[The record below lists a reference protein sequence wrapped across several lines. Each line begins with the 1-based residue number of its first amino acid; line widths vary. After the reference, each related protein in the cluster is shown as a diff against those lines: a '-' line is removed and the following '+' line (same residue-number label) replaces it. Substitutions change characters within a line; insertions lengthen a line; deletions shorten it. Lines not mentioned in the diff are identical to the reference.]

1 MIHRN
6 LIGRSLK
13 NRKQIRGGIERSNLH
28 LQPQKSKNLTPG
40 NANLLDSKEIEDI
53 LRSLSLE
60 SNEMAK
66 VYVEN
71 YSHEEDPQID
81 HSSEGRNVYPGNS
94 YVNAGRDED
103 NKIVKK
109 QKDTSLIWTDQSLP
123 SKRIIFDYSDIYLI
137 SIIIILNFTYDQKH
151 FL

>member
-1 MIHRN
+1 MFHRN
-6 LIGRSLK
+6 LTGRSLK
-13 NRKQIRGGIERSNLH
+13 SRKQIRGGIERSNLH
-28 LQPQKSKNLTPG
+28 LQSQKPKNLTTG

-81 HSSEGRNVYPGNS
+81 HSNEGRNVYPTNS
-94 YVNAGRDED
+94 YVNAGRDEE
-103 NKIVKK
+103 NKTVKR
-109 QKDTSLIWTDQSLP
+109 QKYTSPIWTDQSLP
-123 SKRIIFDYSDIYLI
+123 SKRIIFNYSDIYLMTLF
-137 SIIIILNFTYDQKH
+137 IIRNIFKP
-151 FL
+151 

>member
-1 MIHRN
+1 MIPRN

-13 NRKQIRGGIERSNLH
+13 SRKQSREGIERSNLH
-28 LQPQKSKNLTPG
+28 LQPQKSKNLNKG

-71 YSHEEDPQID
+71 YSHEEDSPID
-81 HSSEGRNVYPGNS
+81 DSNEGRNVYPTNS
-94 YVNAGRDED
+94 YVNAGRDKE
-103 NKIVKK
+103 NETVKR
-109 QKDTSLIWTDQSLP
+109 QTDTSPVWTDQSVP
-123 SKRIIFDYSDIYLI
+123 SKRIIFNYSDIYLI
-137 SIIIILNFTYDQKH
+137 SLFNRNIFQP
-151 FL
+151 

>member
-13 NRKQIRGGIERSNLH
+13 SRKQIRGGIERSNLH
-28 LQPQKSKNLTPG
+28 LQPQKSKNLNTG

-71 YSHEEDPQID
+71 YSHEEDSPID
-81 HSSEGRNVYPGNS
+81 DSKEDRNVYLINS
-94 YVNAGRDED
+94 YVNAGRDEE
-103 NKIVKK
+103 NKTVKK
-109 QKDTSLIWTDQSLP
+109 QKDTSPIWTDQSLP
-123 SKRIIFDYSDIYLI
+123 SKRIILNYSDIYLI
-137 SIIIILNFTYDQKH
+137 SIFCET
-151 FL
+151 